1 MGRKK
6 PHSFNCFENIM
17 SFHLNVSSIFQTTVK
32 LKTDWFTFTRASVS
46 SRMKWGKRTPFLSN
60 SWGLNFSLA
69 TVVSHRF
76 DESSPLKKKPPL
88 AFRAASSIQSI
99 RAIKGFQ
106 CCTTQRWRAA
116 ADSERNGVLWNV
128 WVWKWRWWF
137 SYLLCKLIL
146 VGEGGNCL
154 LIPNT

>member
-69 TVVSHRF
+69 TVVSHRL
-76 DESSPLKKKPPL
+76 DESSPLKKILPWLSGQPRVSKAYEL
-88 AFRAASSIQSI
+88 LKVSSVAQRNVGGLQLTANGMGFFEMCGFGSEDGDFHICCAS
-99 RAIKGFQ
+99 
-106 CCTTQRWRAA
+106 
-116 ADSERNGVLWNV
+116 
-128 WVWKWRWWF
+128 
-137 SYLLCKLIL
+137 
-146 VGEGGNCL
+146 
-154 LIPNT
+154 